1 MISITKMLYLPAF
14 CKASCDDEGYKCCIS
29 VLCLTNYGDKDCK
42 RIVSL
47 GYTWQSYVDAYKLL
61 ASASYACL
69 SYDGDDYTRV
79 VSPAYA

>member
-1 MISITKMLYLPAF
+1 M
-14 CKASCDDEGYKCCIS
+14 
-29 VLCLTNYGDKDCK
+29 LCLTNYGDKDCK